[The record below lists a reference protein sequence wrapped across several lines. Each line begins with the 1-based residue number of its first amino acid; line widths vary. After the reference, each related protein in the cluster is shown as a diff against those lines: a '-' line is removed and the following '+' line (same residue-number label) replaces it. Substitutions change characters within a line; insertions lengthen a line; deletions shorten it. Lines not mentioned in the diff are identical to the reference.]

1 MDPVPLEPSIFFS
14 KLPRELRD
22 QVYEYAS
29 WCSSSRDSTG
39 ILPSYELAAPLLTC
53 RQFYSEANVIAFA
66 NIDWCINWARVHRKY
81 YDCNICTTW
90 LCEQSHTGES
100 ACSQH
105 LSDSCDVG
113 GIASLRSPMDL
124 TVNKMIER
132 AGLFSEQ
139 RTALRYLTIADFWF
153 DFTVALQALRPEN
166 PVLYH
171 LLHDF
176 GKASTRDCHL
186 DGLHM
191 TLLEPVYDAGFYG
204 HHALRSHRADVK
216 IARVNTAQ
224 FQSMQSAKSVI
235 LEHSSHFSSPSQSG
249 FYRGWLGHWP
259 WHCFTLV
266 REKRGRKEEDIH
278 HRPNPE
284 KNKREYYLSDDYSSL
299 DWVWLSSLNLERL
312 GWSECIS
319 PQDDPIVI
327 VRAVA

>member
-22 QVYEYAS
+22 QVYEYAF

-53 RQFYSEANVIAFA
+53 RQFYNEANVIAFA
-66 NIDWCINWARVHRKY
+66 NIDWCINWARVHR
-81 YDCNICTTW
+81 
-90 LCEQSHTGES
+90 ES

-171 LLHDF
+171 LLHNF
-176 GKASTRDCHL
+176 GR
-186 DGLHM
+186 
-191 TLLEPVYDAGFYG
+191 P
-204 HHALRSHRADVK
+204 
-216 IARVNTAQ
+216 AR
-224 FQSMQSAKSVI
+224 
-235 LEHSSHFSSPSQSG
+235 G
-249 FYRGWLGHWP
+249 
-259 WHCFTLV
+259 
-266 REKRGRKEEDIH
+266 
-278 HRPNPE
+278 
-284 KNKREYYLSDDYSSL
+284 
-299 DWVWLSSLNLERL
+299 
-312 GWSECIS
+312 
-319 PQDDPIVI
+319 IVT
-327 VRAVA
+327 